1 MGTILVVP
9 MIIGINKLV
18 KLYKEINGKMWTYLM
33 NLIPLLWRRRQHKT
47 NRVVTHNVWKDNIY
61 DSGIIPFPHEWQ
73 YDCPSHNKNEDIVIY
88 GVNSSKQ
95 CIYITINWKPNGVN
109 NKNNA
114 TINMRIDDNN
124 DCYTLE
130 ETQEVE
136 YRKGEYRVSGLGL
149 EILSAFRRKRIK
161 FRGYLLKNN
170 KELVYIQFRFLWIA
184 MSRVYDFTYDFD
196 DSFLAKE
203 LTFSP
208 KSHLNAEDILE
219 DRLEQFGQIKGTFKE
234 EKETERNIY
243 FWGSM
248 SKKYLTSHKK
258 RNITRICGF
267 TKKGIGFDIGFVKND
282 GNVEY
287 RFGMLFNRVK
297 RFHKLLGLTINKSD
311 FESLKNGSNIQFT
324 AKFDDKEYKFE
335 IKQSAN
341 SFAQSLWIDD
351 IEGKCIISEENETE
365 FQRQIRPTNDLPKNS
380 SLVLGL
386 NEESAQRVDLTGGKG
401 SSLAV
406 LMNLSQQLVRDNN
419 KHQFSVAN
427 GVVVT
432 TNAYEILLNEDK
444 ELLEAIQALE
454 KSPQKDLKTDC
465 ENLVNL
471 ISSHKLPKMIKQ
483 TIEEKLNN
491 NFSDFENKLFAV
503 RSSGAS
509 EDSEE
514 MSAAGQMTTYLGVK
528 GLDNI
533 YSSVMKCWS
542 SQFSHIAVEYKRGY
556 GQPINSP
563 MAVVIQEMIACESAG
578 VMFTCDPITG
588 DERVIEVTANYGL
601 GESVVSASA
610 EPDTIKLSVNIE
622 SNSLSK
628 PRNIKSIENKV
639 IGAKKTSI
647 KLSENGGTVE
657 EEINDNTNC
666 CVSDEDLYQLGDLAL
681 IIHKHYGNVRDIEW
695 GLKGGEIFMLQ
706 SRPVT
711 NLDNSYTDYEIMH
724 EMDSPHQT
732 EYEIYSRAH
741 WGENFPG
748 ASSWLVYT
756 WTFANKSGFFRWSVE
771 EGKATEDD
779 YNPYTSGFGVQYNQL
794 MFNMTNGFFDMFSE
808 YPESDQAKQMVL
820 AFFGHHIED
829 KDVLN
834 AFLDTRKMN
843 KKLSLFKKLKSL
855 MKLIHMVVWGPKT
868 LMKDKQ
874 YFMDEIKYDLVDNI
888 KKFKTS
894 KDILDGIIA
903 DYGKVASVQFKNHGP
918 ASIGST
924 LKHLLLR
931 TALEGAQKNNPNF
944 ESDFNLMISSCNE
957 VISAEVPNHLREIA
971 KSIKDKEQFKTLSDE
986 EALKVLIEGS
996 DSASKKFKD
1005 FLEKHGHRGYREF
1018 DPMYLPWG
1026 EDPIPCIKNIKAIL
1040 TGSEAQ
1046 LEPKVAKSV
1055 DQVIDELKTKL
1066 SFTRKLLISKLL
1078 LPWSRSGVGYREI
1091 SKYFMIWMNDRQKKG
1106 FRYLAKQMVADGLL
1120 PSTDSFFY
1128 LTSEEVYN
1136 LCNGSRDPL
1145 IMTRLRH
1152 RKRLYQ
1158 KMNKY
1163 KFDEF
1168 VKGPEMIPRN
1178 FDERITIPTNTTGL
1192 VQMTGTPVSN
1202 GVVKA
1207 RVCVAED
1214 ITDADAIQPGDILIT
1229 YSTDIGWSP
1238 YFPLLSGIVTE
1249 IGGTISHG
1257 AVIAREYGI
1266 PSLIAIEG
1274 VCRTFK
1280 TGDIC
1285 VLDIQSA
1292 TITKV
1297 E

>member
-1 MGTILVVP
+1 
-9 MIIGINKLV
+9 
-18 KLYKEINGKMWTYLM
+18 
-33 NLIPLLWRRRQHKT
+33 
-47 NRVVTHNVWKDNIY
+47 
-61 DSGIIPFPHEWQ
+61 
-73 YDCPSHNKNEDIVIY
+73 
-88 GVNSSKQ
+88 
-95 CIYITINWKPNGVN
+95 
-109 NKNNA
+109 
-114 TINMRIDDNN
+114 
-124 DCYTLE
+124 
-130 ETQEVE
+130 
-136 YRKGEYRVSGLGL
+136 
-149 EILSAFRRKRIK
+149 
-161 FRGYLLKNN
+161 
-170 KELVYIQFRFLWIA
+170 
-184 MSRVYDFTYDFD
+184 
-196 DSFLAKE
+196 
-203 LTFSP
+203 
-208 KSHLNAEDILE
+208 
-219 DRLEQFGQIKGTFKE
+219 
-234 EKETERNIY
+234 
-243 FWGSM
+243 
-248 SKKYLTSHKK
+248 
-258 RNITRICGF
+258 
-267 TKKGIGFDIGFVKND
+267 
-282 GNVEY
+282 
-287 RFGMLFNRVK
+287 
-297 RFHKLLGLTINKSD
+297 
-311 FESLKNGSNIQFT
+311 
-324 AKFDDKEYKFE
+324 
-335 IKQSAN
+335 
-341 SFAQSLWIDD
+341 
-351 IEGKCIISEENETE
+351 
-365 FQRQIRPTNDLPKNS
+365 
-380 SLVLGL
+380 
-386 NEESAQRVDLTGGKG
+386 
-401 SSLAV
+401 
-406 LMNLSQQLVRDNN
+406 MNLSQKLVKNN
-419 KHQFSVAN
+419 YKQQFSVAN

-432 TNAYEILLNEDK
+432 TNAYEILLK
-444 ELLEAIQALE
+444 ENKDLLKAIENLE
-454 KSPQKDLKTDC
+454 KSTQLSQKELKSKCDEVMDLIA
-465 ENLVNL
+465 NQR
-471 ISSHKLPKMIKQ
+471 LPQ
-483 TIEEKLNN
+483 TIQKAIEDKLRA
-491 NFSDFENKLFAV
+491 NFNDFENKLFAV

-628 PRNIKSIENKV
+628 SRYIKGIENKV
-639 IGAKKTSI
+639 IGSKKSFI

-657 EEINDNTNC
+657 EYVNDSSKC
-666 CVSDEDLYQLGDLAL
+666 CLTDEDLYRLGDLAL

-724 EMDSPHQT
+724 EMDTPHQT
-732 EYEIYSRAH
+732 EYEIYSPAH
-741 WGENFPG
+741 WGAVFPG

-756 WTFANKSGFFRWSVE
+756 WTFANKSGFFRYGIE
-771 EGKATEDD
+771 EGSVTEDD
-779 YNPYTSGFGVQYNQL
+779 YNPFTLGMGGLFG
-794 MFNMTNGFFDMFSE
+794 MFAD
-808 YPESDQAKQMVL
+808 YPDSDSDKQMVL

-834 AFLDTRKMN
+834 VFCENRKT
-843 KKLSLFKKLKSL
+843 KPKLGLFKKLKSL
-855 MKLIHMVVWGPKT
+855 VKFINIIVWAPKT
-868 LMKDKQ
+868 LMKDKH

-888 KKFKTS
+888 KKYKSS
-894 KDILDGIIA
+894 KDVLDGIIA
-903 DYGKVASVQFKNHGP
+903 DYGKIASVQFKNHGP
-918 ASIGST
+918 ACIGST
-924 LKHLLLR
+924 VKHLLLR
-931 TALEGAQKNNPNF
+931 TALEGAQKDNPNI
-944 ESDFNLMISSCNE
+944 ESDFNLLISSCNE

-986 EALKVLIEGS
+986 EALKVLQEGT
-996 DSASKKFKD
+996 DSASKSFKD

-1026 EDPIPCIKNIKAIL
+1026 EDPVPCIKNIKAIL

-1046 LEPKVAKSV
+1046 FEPKIFKSV

-1106 FRYLAKQMVADGLL
+1106 FHFLAKQMVADGLL
-1120 PSTDSFFY
+1120 PSIDSFFY

-1274 VCRTFK
+1274 VCHTFK

-1285 VLDIQSA
+1285 VLDTQSA

-1297 E
+1297 G